1 MTSSA
6 EVARAGSGSALQ
18 VIACGG
24 PVPGE
29 ELVEAG
35 VWPEID
41 EAGENVGKVGVRIDA
56 VELAGLDQ
64 RSHDGPTFCTVV
76 VAGEECVFA
85 RESLGTHGA

>member
-1 MTSSA
+1 M
-6 EVARAGSGSALQ
+6 
-18 VIACGG
+18 IACSGG

-41 EAGENVGKVGVRIDA
+41 EAGENVCKVRVRIDG

-64 RSHDGPTFCTVV
+64 RSCDGPAFRAVV
-76 VAGEECVFA
+76 V
-85 RESLGTHGA
+85 